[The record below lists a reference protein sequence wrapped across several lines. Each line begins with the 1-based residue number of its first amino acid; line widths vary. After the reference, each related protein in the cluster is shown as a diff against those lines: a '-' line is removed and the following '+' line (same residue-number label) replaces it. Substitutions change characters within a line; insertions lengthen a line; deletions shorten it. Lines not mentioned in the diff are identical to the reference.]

1 MPAALAPPGAMQQA
15 LLAWGPADGWTPGQA
30 GTPQTAPHRLGGVV
44 YLKAPA
50 KANHPK
56 GSDNGS
62 EKDSDVPGD
71 TQHPLSHTQ
80 SLMIPLI
87 HQAPALW
94 TAHGGPQT
102 DTAMEADPGAAGLRP
117 RTEPD
122 DEDYYPQ
129 GVWDTVF
136 LVALLLLGLPANG
149 LMAWLAGSQARQGAG
164 RRLALLL
171 LSLALS
177 DFLFLAAA
185 AFQILE
191 IQRGGHWPLGTAACR
206 FYYFLWG
213 VSYSSGLFL
222 LAALSVDRCL
232 LALCPRWYPG
242 HRPAR
247 LPLWVCAGVWVLATL
262 FSVPWLVFPEAA
274 DWWYDLVI
282 CLDFWDSEELPLRML
297 EILGGF
303 LPFLLLL
310 VCHVLTQAATACKT
324 CCRRPRPAASRGFA
338 RVAQTILST
347 YVVLRLPYHLAQL
360 LYLAFLWDVYPGY
373 LLWEALVYSDY
384 LTLLNSCL
392 SPFLCLLAS
401 ADLRALLRAVLSSF
415 AAALCEEW
423 PSSFTPAEP
432 QTQVDSGG
440 HTSPGPMAQ
449 PQLDSVA
456 APQADPTA
464 QLQLDSVAPPQLD
477 SVAAPRAD
485 PTVQPQLDSVAPPQL
500 DSVAAPQ
507 ADPTAQPQLDSV
519 AAPWA
524 DPTAQ
529 PQLDSVAAPQVD
541 PTAQTQLDSVAPP
554 QLDSVAPPQVDPTT
568 QPQLEPVAPQQADPT
583 AQPQLETAAP
593 PTGRLLCPATVGA
606 CGSPTVRFCGPASAE
621 LLSSA
626 PDPTPEAPENPAV
639 PAACEGES
647 PSSVP
652 LEETGPTFCRIRQVQ
667 GLSQKVWE
675 ALS

>member
-15 LLAWGPADGWTPGQA
+15 PLAWGPAGGWTPGQA
-30 GTPQTAPHRLGGVV
+30 GTPQSAPHRLGGIV
-44 YLKAPA
+44 YLKAPV
-50 KANHPK
+50 KTNHPI
-56 GSDNGS
+56 GDDDGS

-80 SLMIPLI
+80 SLVIPLI

-94 TAHGGPQT
+94 TAHRGPRT
-102 DTAMEADPGAAGLRP
+102 DTAMEADPGAAGLGP

-262 FSVPWLVFPEAA
+262 FSVPWLVFPEAT

-324 CCRRPRPAASRGFA
+324 CCRRRPRPAASRGFA
-338 RVAQTILST
+338 RVAQTILSA

-384 LTLLNSCL
+384 LSLLNSCL

-401 ADLRALLRAVLSSF
+401 ADLRALLRALLSSF

-423 PSSFTPAEP
+423 PGSFTPAEP
-432 QTQVDSGG
+432 QSQVDPGG

-449 PQLDSVA
+449 PQSV
-456 APQADPTA
+456 
-464 QLQLDSVAPPQLD
+464 
-477 SVAAPRAD
+477 
-485 PTVQPQLDSVAPPQL
+485 
-500 DSVAAPQ
+500 

-519 AAPWA
+519 VPPQA
-524 DPTAQ
+524 DPTA
-529 PQLDSVAAPQVD
+529 
-541 PTAQTQLDSVAPP
+541 
-554 QLDSVAPPQVDPTT
+554 

-583 AQPQLETAAP
+583 AQPQLDSVASPLADRTAQPQLDSVAP
-593 PTGRLLCPATVGA
+593 PQADPTAQIPGPPS
-606 CGSPTVRFCGPASAE
+606 GSAPRPRDEA
-621 LLSSA
+621 SSA
-626 PDPTPEAPENPAV
+626 PSTDPTPEAPENPAA
-639 PAACEGES
+639 PAASEGES
-647 PSSVP
+647 PGSVP
-652 LEETGPTFCRIRQVQ
+652 PEETGPTLLRVSLRQREANSAPRMGPEDFSVCCSTQ
-667 GLSQKVWE
+667 GCD
-675 ALS
+675 